1 MKFHEPLGYKE
12 KLCLRAIRLSGMSR
26 QVLAVLT
33 VPQIQE
39 LISQYPDIA
48 AIING
53 TVIVILRWI
62 TTSAIFN
69 KAETPQPKPAKG
81 RVRWES

>member
-1 MKFHEPLGYKE
+1 MFKGYKTIGYV
-12 KLCLRAIRLSGMSR
+12 AAS
-26 QVLAVLT
+26 VLAVLT

-39 LISQYPDIA
+39 LISQYPEAA

-62 TTSAIFN
+62 TTSAIFS
-69 KAETPQPKPAKG
+69 KAEPETKPK
-81 RVRWES
+81 E

>member
-1 MKFHEPLGYKE
+1 MFKGYKTIGYV
-12 KLCLRAIRLSGMSR
+12 AAS
-26 QVLAVLT
+26 VLAVLT

-69 KAETPQPKPAKG
+69 KAETPATKNLPKD
-81 RVRWES
+81 E